1 MKNHVAINRERQQM
15 TQSELAQRVG
25 VSRQTISS
33 IEKGR
38 YNPSLLLAYQLAQ
51 VFHCSIEE
59 LFDFKSEEKEVK

>member
-51 VFHCSIEE
+51 VFYCSIEE
-59 LFDFKSEEKEVK
+59 LFDFKSGEKEVK